1 MGTLHCVCI
10 KSIYNEKRKK
20 KCYFTKELFS
30 VFRDGTRLFGH
41 PFGSSVPV
49 AVQIVQPVQSFP
61 QNQPIQP
68 FYPPFPPL
76 PPFPII
82 TPYPTVT
89 TVTSTTTTTT
99 TTTRPPIPIPVVPQQ
114 TCICVPIGTC
124 TGTTPTTA
132 PTANYGAGLIDI
144 RIVNNV
150 QCILFFF
157 SKTHSICLTQMRNIA
172 MNFLYHYSPQ
182 LLRRHHPVLLA
193 L

>member
-10 KSIYNEKRKK
+10 TSIYNEKQKK
-20 KCYFTKELFS
+20 RNFTKKLFS
-30 VFRDGTRLFGH
+30 VFRDGTRLFGN
-41 PFGSSVPV
+41 PFGSAVPV

-61 QNQPIQP
+61 PNQPIQP
-68 FYPPFPPL
+68 IYPPFPPL
-76 PPFPII
+76 PPFPPFPPI

-89 TVTSTTTTTT
+89 TVTTTTTTT
-99 TTTRPPIPIPVVPQQ
+99 TTTRPPIPVVPQQ

-150 QCILFFF
+150 QCILF
-157 SKTHSICLTQMRNIA
+157 SSETHSICLTQMRNIT
-172 MNFLYHYSPQ
+172 MNLLYHYSPQ
-182 LLRRHHPVLLA
+182 LLLHQHHLVLLA